1 VHVTT
6 IFVTHDQEEA
16 MEIADQIVLMNEG
29 RVEQIGDARD
39 LYERPANE
47 FVMTFIGPVSTFGE
61 ELVRP
66 HDIEVRR
73 EPNGSA
79 ERATV
84 ERIVHLGFEVRAD
97 LALEDGR
104 EVWVQMT
111 KVEAEQLEL
120 EQGSQVFVATR
131 EVQNS
136 LYRS

>member
-1 VHVTT
+1 MMTA
-6 IFVTHDQEEA
+6 A
-16 MEIADQIVLMNEG
+16 MS
-29 RVEQIGDARD
+29 RVETPMRAEI
-39 LYERPANE
+39 P
-47 FVMTFIGPVSTFGE
+47 
-61 ELVRP
+61 
-66 HDIEVRR
+66 
-73 EPNGSA
+73 GS

-111 KVEAEQLEL
+111 KSEAEQLEL

-136 LYRS
+136 LYRG

>member
-1 VHVTT
+1 
-6 IFVTHDQEEA
+6 
-16 MEIADQIVLMNEG
+16 
-29 RVEQIGDARD
+29 
-39 LYERPANE
+39 
-47 FVMTFIGPVSTFGE
+47 MTFIGPVARFGE

-104 EVWVQMT
+104 EVWVQLT
-111 KVEAEQLEL
+111 KAEAEHLDLQ
-120 EQGSQVFVATR
+120 QGAQVFVAAKD
-131 EVQNS
+131 S
-136 LYRS
+136 